1 MNSPHADDRFFRVPG
16 PASVARMYDFY
27 LGGKDNYE
35 VDRETAD
42 RILAKAPWIR
52 PVARHNRH
60 FLARAVHHCVS
71 SGIRQVIDIGTGFPT
86 SPSPWEVA
94 WDVDPDTRV
103 IGVDNDQ
110 IVLAHARAHAH
121 QAEIVYGDLRD
132 PDAIIERLDGLVDW
146 SQPVALALVAVLH
159 FLTDED
165 DPAACIRAFR
175 TRMAPGSRLVISHIS
190 RDGTPPD
197 VVETIEGEY
206 RANAAA
212 PLVFRTN
219 EEIAHLFD
227 GFTLVEP
234 GLVPVEDWRP
244 HPVFTPDLSDLGDV
258 TAPLVQGVGAVGV
271 LETTPE
277 AV

>member
-1 MNSPHADDRFFRVPG
+1 MPG

-60 FLARAVHHCVS
+60 FLARAVLHCVEE
-71 SGIRQVIDIGTGFPT
+71 GVRQVIDIGTGFPT

-94 WDVDPDTRV
+94 WTIDPGTRV
-103 IGVDNDQ
+103 IGVDNDAT
-110 IVLAHARAHAH
+110 VLAHARAHAH
-121 QAEIVYGDLRD
+121 QAQIVHGDLRD
-132 PDAIIERLDGLVDW
+132 PEAIIDRLDEDGLVDW
-146 SQPVALALVAVLH
+146 SRPVALTLVAVLH
-159 FLTDED
+159 FLTDDD
-165 DPAACIRAFR
+165 DPAGCIRAFR

-197 VVETIEGEY
+197 VIETIEREY

-219 EEIAHLFD
+219 EQVANLFD
-227 GFTLVEP
+227 GFTLEEP

-244 HPVFTPDLSDLGDV
+244 NPVFTPDLSGLDAAA

-271 LETTPE
+271 LEAAPE

>member
-1 MNSPHADDRFFRVPG
+1 
-16 PASVARMYDFY
+16 MYSYF
-27 LGGKDNYE
+27 LGGKDYYE
-35 VDRETAD
+35 VDREAAD

-60 FLARAVHHCVS
+60 FLARAVLHCVEEA
-71 SGIRQVIDIGTGFPT
+71 GIRQVIDIGTGFPT

-94 WDVDPDTRV
+94 WGVDPDTRV

-110 IVLAHARAHAH
+110 IVLAHARAYSH
-121 QAEIVYGDLRD
+121 QAQIVHGDLRE
-132 PDAIIERLDGLVDW
+132 PDAIIDRLDKDGLVDW

-175 TRMAPGSRLVISHIS
+175 DRMAPGSRLVISHIS

-197 VVETIEGEY
+197 VIETIEQEY
-206 RANAAA
+206 RANATA
-212 PLVFRTN
+212 PAVFRTN
-219 EEIAHLFD
+219 KQIGNLFD

-244 HPVFTPDLSDLGDV
+244 DPRFTPDLSDCDV

>member
-1 MNSPHADDRFFRVPG
+1 DDRFFRVPG
-16 PASVARMYDFY
+16 PASVARMYDYY

-35 VDRETAD
+35 VDREAAE
-42 RILAKAPWIR
+42 RVLAQAPWIR

-94 WDVDPDTRV
+94 WTVEPDTRV
-103 IGVDNDQ
+103 IGVDNDKT
-110 IVLAHARAHAH
+110 VLAHARAHAH
-121 QAEIVYGDLRD
+121 QAQIVYGDLRD
-132 PDAIIERLDGLVDW
+132 PDAITDVLDEKGLVDW
-146 SQPVALALVAVLH
+146 SQPVALTLVAVLH
-159 FLTDED
+159 FLTDHD
-165 DPAACIRAFR
+165 DPAGCIRAFR

-190 RDGTPPD
+190 RDGTSAD
-197 VVETIEGEY
+197 VIGTIEQEY
-206 RANAAA
+206 RRNAAA

-219 EEIAHLFD
+219 KEIQALFD
-227 GFTLVEP
+227 GFTLEDP
-234 GLVPVEDWRP
+234 GLVPVEKWRP
-244 HPVFTPDLSDLGDV
+244 HPVFTPDLSDLDAAA
-258 TAPLVQGVGAVGV
+258 TATLVQGVGAVGV